1 MKNLNSILLEGD
13 LIDDPVYIPGPSP
26 DTVDRCTFSLDCGPT
41 APSIPILAHGRLAL
55 RCHELMHQHTSVR
68 VVGRVICDTETS
80 ASTVSFS
87 LTVVVEHVEIKPVS
101 VRSPALAEAADAY

>member
-13 LIDDPVYIPGPSP
+13 LIEDPVYIPGPSP

-41 APSIPILAHGRLAL
+41 APSIPILAYSRLAL
-55 RCHELMHQHTSVR
+55 RCSELMHQHTSVR

-80 ASTVSFS
+80 ASTGSFS
-87 LTVVVEHVEIKPVS
+87 LTVVAEHVEIKPVS
-101 VRSPALAEAADAY
+101 VRSPALAESADAF